1 MIRVGQRE
9 VSHMNG
15 NESFIVGL
23 DHIQLAMPPGQE
35 SVADSFY
42 CDVLGFQRMAKPSH
56 LEKRGGRWFVS
67 NGVQVHLGVEQ
78 EFAPARKAHPGL
90 VVNSLEKLKE
100 RLEAAGVA
108 IVLDTQIL
116 GFERFYASDPFG
128 NRLEFMQP
136 VAASAT

>member
-1 MIRVGQRE
+1 MSRI
-9 VSHMNG
+9 NG
-15 NESFIVGL
+15 ESFIVGL

-35 SVADSFY
+35 NVADGFY
-42 CDVLGFQRMAKPSH
+42 CDVLGFQRMTKPSY
-56 LEKRGGRWFVS
+56 LEKRGGRWYVS

-78 EFAPARKAHPGL
+78 AFAPARKAHPGL
-90 VVNSLEKLKE
+90 VVYNLRRLKE
-100 RLEAAGVA
+100 RLEAAGIA
-108 IVLDTQIL
+108 IVWDTQIS